1 MFNRL
6 KRTLVDS
13 FVGAIALGYLFAQAM
28 LNLVNVITVPV
39 AGWARRT
46 EFPPTTAGEGLS
58 LRAILP
64 PLVSF
69 FVLLPIWYVLL
80 RWLYFTPPKS
90 ESCDQ
95 VPNAKS

>member
-58 LRAILP
+58 LRTILP

-69 FVLLPIWYVLL
+69 CVLLPIWYVLL
-80 RWLYFTPPKS
+80 RWLYFTPLNEEESEPSPK
-90 ESCDQ
+90 Q
-95 VPNAKS
+95 TA